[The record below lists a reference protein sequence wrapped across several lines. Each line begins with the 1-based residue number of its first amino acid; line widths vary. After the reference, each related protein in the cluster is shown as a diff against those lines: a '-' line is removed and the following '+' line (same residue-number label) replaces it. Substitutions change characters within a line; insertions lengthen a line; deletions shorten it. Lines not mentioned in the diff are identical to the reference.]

1 MLNRKDLDAVFVITP
16 LFTHF
21 GITRDVLQS
30 GRHVFCEKCLVFKPD
45 EVHGLR
51 ALAEEHP
58 KQILQTGLQRRYSGF
73 YQTVKQMVDK
83 GILGNV
89 HHIHAQWHRNMINK
103 PEFAVD
109 DEAGRRKEYQ

>member
-1 MLNRKDLDAVFVITP
+1 MQRRVERIQAQQPESHCRVARVRFG
-16 LFTHF
+16 

-30 GRHVFCEKCLVFKPD
+30 GRHVFCEKCLVFKPA

-51 ALAEEHP
+51 SLAEEHP

-89 HHIHAQWHRNMINK
+89 HHIHAQ
-103 PEFAVD
+103 
-109 DEAGRRKEYQ
+109 